1 MTEPLA
7 PRTIV
12 EAFLPAHGAVPL
24 AVVYNTANRAGV
36 DDQPLRLTIRRM
48 IAAGDVTQQGRGRS
62 GTLSLTETGQARLH
76 RDRVGLALA
85 FAQDAGQAPW
95 DGRWRLVALSVPE
108 RDRAVRDALRRA
120 LLDAGAVAITN
131 GLYVGPHELGEMLPP
146 DARTHLAT
154 ATTDDLD
161 VRGTNEPHA
170 LTEMLWPSAPVIA
183 AYERVDRALRN
194 DIVDST
200 TPVPVRQLRL
210 ADALDRAIRHDPL
223 IPRELRAAPWP
234 PSSTRTAW
242 GERWETLRQ
251 QADDH
256 PLYDGW

>member
-1 MTEPLA
+1 MIEPLA

-24 AVVYNTANRAGV
+24 AVVYNTANLAGV

-62 GTLSLTETGQARLH
+62 GTLSLTETGQLRLQ

-108 RDRAVRDALRRA
+108 RDRAVRDALRRD
-120 LLDAGAVAITN
+120 LLDVGAVAIST
-131 GLYVGPHELGEMLPP
+131 GLYVSPHDLGELLPP

-154 ATTDDLD
+154 ATAGDLD
-161 VRGTNEPHA
+161 VRGTNEPRA
-170 LTEMLWPSAPVIA
+170 LTEMLWPSAPVA
-183 AYERVDRALRN
+183 TAYERVDRVLLDDAA
-194 DIVDST
+194 DST

-210 ADALDRAIRHDPL
+210 ADALERAIRHDPL
-223 IPRELRAAPWP
+223 IPRELRSAPWP
-234 PSSTRTAW
+234 PSSTRKAW
-242 GERWETLRQ
+242 KERWETLRQ
-251 QADDH
+251 QASDH